1 MKIEKN
7 YDLFV
12 ELENKEVII
21 GSIKKFIYANDIY
34 YLVKR
39 KGFFEEVYN
48 EKQLKN
54 FFKNNNIKIKF

>member
-12 ELENKEVII
+12 ELENKEIII

-39 KGFFEEVYN
+39 MGFFEEVYDK
-48 EKQLKN
+48 KQLKN
-54 FFKNNNIKIKF
+54 FLKNSNIKIKF